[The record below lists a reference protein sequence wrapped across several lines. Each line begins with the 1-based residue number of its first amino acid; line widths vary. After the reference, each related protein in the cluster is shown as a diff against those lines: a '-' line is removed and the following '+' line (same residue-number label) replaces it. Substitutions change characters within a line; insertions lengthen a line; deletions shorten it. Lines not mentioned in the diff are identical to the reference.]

1 MINLATKVSNRSEVS
16 WLRSLR
22 KELETMDESPGIDLL
37 EVYAQPNSR
46 LAEETMKHGGLA
58 RRFTREHGDLST
70 FHGQL
75 ELLRMVCKHRP
86 KHIWVA
92 PECAPWCSWNRFNAG
107 RSLRSFKNI
116 QSMQEQSK
124 EHLKLCTFL
133 CKIQVENG
141 RHFTMENPG
150 SSGMWKQAEIQEIIH
165 LTKMVMFDQCQLG
178 LRHPQNHQP
187 IRKTTRLQ
195 TTSRA
200 IVRNL
205 DDRRCSGEHKHHQI
219 AGTCHFQ
226 GKIIALS
233 RFAAFYPQM
242 LAKKGAKGI
251 LEEDQNPDCPVIEAS
266 NAIEL
271 LCPVREAESP
281 PESEPGSKRTR
292 IKGPEEDSLSRK
304 RGLEPYEPSTELTGQ
319 SWTEVMEKLQM
330 ILPKSGAQTIDLQTW
345 PGRFICEHSQI
356 ADVQEIKAIK
366 GVERYMLGDHRHTH
380 RQTIC
385 LCRNTKRVMD
395 LGVDEWTKMPQTQQR
410 RKAIPSHIMIAIFG
424 RNPESPDASQA
435 KSESMIE
442 PVRKSMSPSQSSQ
455 GEGIPPSIREASN
468 GEMPIAEVGQ
478 RSSSSAEPLAP
489 IPSWTPNATI
499 NSGPKFL
506 ELNSK
511 QQTMI
516 KKMHNNLGHP
526 VSEKLGEHLKR
537 LGFTERMVEGAK
549 DYQCQ
554 SCAERVPP
562 KLTTPGKLK
571 EPRDFNERIAMDGFE
586 WKGEKGQK
594 FYVLHSFDEASH
606 FHLGRRCLRTSESL
620 IKTFEETW
628 THWAGT
634 PSEIQHDEA
643 GEFISQAWK
652 DYLQKEGIRTIVSA
666 APWQRGRIERHGGV
680 IKEMLS
686 RVDQEKPIRNEKQ
699 FDEALNQ
706 CFQAKN
712 SLTIVKGYSPE
723 QAVLGRSRRLPASIC
738 GDEDFTAHSID
749 DPRDTRSEDFLQK
762 MEVRTLARKA
772 LLEAD
777 NSQAIRRA
785 INRQSRG
792 QEHSWQCGELCMV
805 WDKRKSPNMLEKG
818 RWTGPCQVIMEESRT
833 VLWVTYMNR
842 LLRVARENIR
852 PVSIR
857 EFSKVASFHQSC
869 DEKRLEA
876 MANQLRSQ
884 LKERSGMF
892 QFSDL
897 TEVENPESADPEQGM
912 QPEEEPLR
920 RASEAEV
927 TPPAIETP
935 QVNEPTN
942 EAPVSNEPSVNDPQN
957 ESDENQGNL
966 LGGEN
971 QEGEERGVIE
981 STGDSFTVVTEV
993 YNESIVEANDPNAV
1007 TVKDNGA
1014 LWPCQENIPEAD
1026 ADFCMFEFDVPTRHL
1041 SAFCIEPCLH
1051 VEKIVNAAKKNHVEV
1066 VYKHL
1071 SPSEKQEFD
1080 EAKKKELGCWIE
1092 TSSIEPLLRDKIHPS
1107 RIMSSRWILTWKTDP
1122 SSTNGR
1128 KAKARLVVRGFE
1140 DPDAATVSTESP
1152 TLSRDGRMVI
1162 LQEVSSRGWNLQS
1175 FDIKT
1180 AFLRGRADERQLAMQ
1195 PVPELQKMLNLR
1207 ANEVCLLKG
1216 NAYGRVDAPLL
1227 FYKEFRKQLEAEGF
1241 QAHPLDACLFML
1253 RNPKDPQ
1260 KLEGILGTHV
1270 DDGIGGGTEQ
1280 FERALVR
1287 IQKHLPFGQKEYKK
1301 FRFTGLDIEQN
1312 PDSSIR
1318 VSQAEY
1324 IQRIDPIDIPK
1335 PRRKDENSMV
1345 TPHELQQLR
1354 ALCGSLQYAAVH
1366 SRPDLAAKVA
1376 FLQKKV
1382 PKATVADLLEGN
1394 KILKEAKSTMET
1406 SILVQ
1411 PIPVEQVTF
1420 ASFGDASFAS
1430 EHQLKA
1436 QQGLFVMA
1444 TTKKLGQNEVAEF
1457 SPMAWGSKQIAR
1469 VVRSTLSAEAYAM
1482 SSSLDKLTW
1491 VRCLWGCVNDPYFQW
1506 QKPEKAL
1513 ANQPK
1518 ALLVTDCKSL
1528 YDLVTKLAIPNCQEW
1543 RTTIEVM
1550 QIKEQAEGNAQ
1561 CRWISTAIM
1570 LADCLTKPMDA
1581 SFLRKVLALGRFRI
1595 FDETNTLKTNASR
1608 KYGERWAESFRSLA
1622 TESKDSFRT
1631 QKYSECEFEAKE
1643 PRAT

>member
-1 MINLATKVSNRSEVS
+1 MYPSCTSKAGKEAFNTHGYAIVDTGASRSVIGSENLPQMLSLLDRDTRDRIKEKPSRIGFRFGNNQIEYSYKQIWVPIRNQSQQIWLIIEVVPKGTPFLLSIQTMRKLGAVLDLTHGTCHLQKLDKAISLKQGTTGLLMISLADLCQNSSVSALAASKIVDQPAPEQICCHAHQEGHHGDDSRDRRCGHAASQDTPDSPDESGADASGRTRRADGSQRTCIANAAFDARSSKPEDHATANRFQSEDDRNKTIISRPPGLRMVRSFRERDPSVGRRTANDERERSSLRSPESSSSDDITSCDKSSISEEIKSGRPCWNEWRPLKTDRSSRTRRTHSGPRRSLDSRAKGVWERIHSTSWQRRGLDSRCNDVMGPQDNHLGKETPRKDVLPDLRDRRSVCELVPEPNQFTRHASPRFRQVLPSPTPDGSTSPTGSVIHLATKVSNRSEVN

-22 KELETMDESPGIDLL
+22 KELENMDESPGIDLL

-46 LAEETMKHGGLA
+46 LAEETIKHGGIA

-70 FHGQL
+70 YHGQL

-86 KHIWVA
+86 KRIWVA

-107 RSLRSFKNI
+107 RSLRSFQNV
-116 QSMQEQSK
+116 QTMQEQSK

-150 SSGMWKQAEIQEIIH
+150 SSGMWHQAEVQEIIR
-165 LTKMVMFDQCQLG
+165 LTKTVMLDQCQLG
-178 LRHPQNHQP
+178 LKHPQNRQP
-187 IRKTTRLQ
+187 IKKNTRLQ

-200 IVRNL
+200 IVRNM
-205 DDRRCSGEHKHHQI
+205 DDRRCSGEHTHHQI

-226 GKIIALS
+226 GRTIALS

-242 LAKKGAKGI
+242 FAKKGAKGI
-251 LEEDQNPDCPVIEAS
+251 IEEDQNPDCPVVEAS

-281 PESEPGSKRTR
+281 PESEPGSKRSW
-292 IKGPEEDSLSRK
+292 IKGPEEDPLSRK

-319 SWTEVMEKLQM
+319 SWTEVMEKLQA

-345 PGRFICEHSQI
+345 PGRYICEHSQI

-424 RNPESPDASQA
+424 RNPEGLDANQA

-442 PVRKSMSPSQSSQ
+442 SIRKSMSPSQSSK
-455 GEGIPPSIREASN
+455 GEGITSPFQEASQE
-468 GEMPIAEVGQ
+468 EMQKAEVDQ
-478 RSSSSAEPLAP
+478 RSSSAAEPLAP

-506 ELNSK
+506 ELSSK

-526 VSEKLGEHLKR
+526 VSDKIGEHLKR

-586 WKGEKGQK
+586 WKGEKGHK
-594 FYVLHSFDEASH
+594 FYVLHFFDEASH

-620 IKTFEETW
+620 IKTFVETW

-634 PSEIQHDEA
+634 PLEIQHDEA
-643 GEFISQAWK
+643 GEFISQTWK
-652 DYLQKEGIRTIVSA
+652 DYLQREGIRAIVSA
-666 APWQRGRIERHGGV
+666 APWQRGRIERHGGI

-686 RVDQEKPIRNEKQ
+686 RVDQEKPIKNEKQ

-792 QEHSWQCGELCMV
+792 QEHHWQCGELCMV
-805 WDKRKSPNMLEKG
+805 WDKRKSPNMLEKE

-857 EFSKVASFHQSC
+857 EFSKVASSHQSC

-876 MANQLRSQ
+876 MANQLRNQ
-884 LKERSGMF
+884 LRERSGMF

-897 TEVENPESADPEQGM
+897 TEVENPESTNPETRL

-920 RASEAEV
+920 RESEAEV

-935 QVNEPTN
+935 QASDPTN
-942 EAPVSNEPSVNDPQN
+942 EAPVSNEPSMNEPPN
-957 ESDENQGNL
+957 ESDETPGSHL
-966 LGGEN
+966 EGEH
-971 QEGEERGVIE
+971 QEGGERGVNE
-981 STGDSFTVVTEV
+981 STGDSFTMVNEV
-993 YNESIVEANDPNAV
+993 YNVNIVEVNDANAV
-1007 TVKDNGA
+1007 MVRDNGT
-1014 LWPCQENIPEAD
+1014 LWPCQENIPEAA

-1051 VEKIVNAAKKNHVEV
+1051 VEKIVNAAKRNHVEV

-1080 EAKKKELGCWIE
+1080 EAKNKELGCWIE
-1092 TSSIEPLLRDKIHPS
+1092 TSSIEPLLRDKIHQ
-1107 RIMSSRWILTWKTDP
+1107 
-1122 SSTNGR
+1122 
-1128 KAKARLVVRGFE
+1128 
-1140 DPDAATVSTESP
+1140 AASCHQ
-1152 TLSRDGRMVI
+1152 DG
-1162 LQEVSSRGWNLQS
+1162 
-1175 FDIKT
+1175 
-1180 AFLRGRADERQLAMQ
+1180 
-1195 PVPELQKMLNLR
+1195 
-1207 ANEVCLLKG
+1207 
-1216 NAYGRVDAPLL
+1216 Y
-1227 FYKEFRKQLEAEGF
+1227 
-1241 QAHPLDACLFML
+1241 
-1253 RNPKDPQ
+1253 
-1260 KLEGILGTHV
+1260 
-1270 DDGIGGGTEQ
+1270 
-1280 FERALVR
+1280 
-1287 IQKHLPFGQKEYKK
+1287 
-1301 FRFTGLDIEQN
+1301 
-1312 PDSSIR
+1312 
-1318 VSQAEY
+1318 
-1324 IQRIDPIDIPK
+1324 
-1335 PRRKDENSMV
+1335 
-1345 TPHELQQLR
+1345 
-1354 ALCGSLQYAAVH
+1354 
-1366 SRPDLAAKVA
+1366 
-1376 FLQKKV
+1376 
-1382 PKATVADLLEGN
+1382 
-1394 KILKEAKSTMET
+1394 
-1406 SILVQ
+1406 
-1411 PIPVEQVTF
+1411 
-1420 ASFGDASFAS
+1420 
-1430 EHQLKA
+1430 
-1436 QQGLFVMA
+1436 
-1444 TTKKLGQNEVAEF
+1444 
-1457 SPMAWGSKQIAR
+1457 
-1469 VVRSTLSAEAYAM
+1469 
-1482 SSSLDKLTW
+1482 
-1491 VRCLWGCVNDPYFQW
+1491 
-1506 QKPEKAL
+1506 
-1513 ANQPK
+1513 
-1518 ALLVTDCKSL
+1518 
-1528 YDLVTKLAIPNCQEW
+1528 
-1543 RTTIEVM
+1543 
-1550 QIKEQAEGNAQ
+1550 
-1561 CRWISTAIM
+1561 
-1570 LADCLTKPMDA
+1570 
-1581 SFLRKVLALGRFRI
+1581 
-1595 FDETNTLKTNASR
+1595 
-1608 KYGERWAESFRSLA
+1608 
-1622 TESKDSFRT
+1622 
-1631 QKYSECEFEAKE
+1631 
-1643 PRAT
+1643 